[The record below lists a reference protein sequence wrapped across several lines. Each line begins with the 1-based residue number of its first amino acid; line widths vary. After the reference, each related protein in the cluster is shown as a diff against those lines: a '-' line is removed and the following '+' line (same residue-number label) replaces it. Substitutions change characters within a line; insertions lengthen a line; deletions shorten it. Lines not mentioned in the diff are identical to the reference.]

1 MADTDESDAIRNPAQ
16 IAGVL
21 KRLQDTRKLINVSTP
36 QSHNRIHTSAV
47 LDVNADR
54 RMVLLDELTPPPK
67 DVPGLVGHRIGVSAQ
82 LGGVDVS
89 FASEVSRIRTK
100 GGTTYYIIALPGK
113 LLYQQRREHFRAAA
127 TAGSS
132 HIPARLHPEGRDDA
146 PVIEGELTDLSI
158 GGMGIRL
165 PPGTELPESF
175 ESGLII
181 PLCSVDLPEQKE
193 PLECE
198 AELRSIRE
206 DTNAIQLGLRFN
218 QLDPRAHRM
227 VEKYVVALDRKQRQ
241 RGIQ

>member
-21 KRLQDTRKLINVSTP
+21 KRLVDARRSINVSTP
-36 QSHNRIHTSAV
+36 QSRERVHTSAI

-54 RMVLLDELTPPPK
+54 GMILLDELNPAPR
-67 DVPGLVGHRIGVSAQ
+67 DVQGLVGQRLGVSAQ

-89 FASEVSRIRTK
+89 FASEVTRIGSK
-100 GGTTYYIIALPGK
+100 DGTTYYIVDLPGK

-127 TAGSS
+127 AVDNAPLAA
-132 HIPARLHPEGRDDA
+132 HLYPEGRDGDS
-146 PVIEGELTDLSI
+146 VIEGEVTDLSI
-158 GGMGIRL
+158 GGMGVRL
-165 PPGTELPESF
+165 PPGTALPETF
-175 ESGLII
+175 ESGFVI
-181 PLCSVDLPEQKE
+181 PLCRVELPDQKE

-198 AELRSIRE
+198 AELRSVRE
-206 DTNAIQLGLRFN
+206 DTYRIQLGLRFN

-241 RGIQ
+241 RGVH